1 MSHHL
6 CPPILNLQTQRVHCT
21 SKTSILFE
29 YYVGYELSEVGED
42 TTPPKDFRI
51 EASFEGIDFT
61 ISSSTQDIIHSV
73 VKGNNNL
80 S

>member
-1 MSHHL
+1 M
-6 CPPILNLQTQRVHCT
+6 V
-21 SKTSILFE
+21 
-29 YYVGYELSEVGED
+29 ED
-42 TTPPKDFRI
+42 TTPPKEFHI

-73 VKGNNNL
+73 VKGNNL